1 VAGDEWI
8 ERPDREQVIAVAG
21 ELDAGAAVDPAA
33 VDEQRLVAVIEVV
46 PSSPDARFLRA
57 ERECLLL
64 LSFLAVVATTSAA
77 RPAGLRLSMR
87 SGRPRPRMGSGETRP
102 ASSVVVS
109 RRRRALPPKE

>member
-1 VAGDEWI
+1 
-8 ERPDREQVIAVAG
+8 VAG

-87 SGRPRPRMGSGETRP
+87 SGRPRPRMGVGKR
-102 ASSVVVS
+102 AL
-109 RRRRALPPKE
+109 RRRSSSAVVGAHSLLRSRPQVRILLGA